1 MEDKIN
7 HPASLEKS
15 PKKRVLFVV
24 TQSEMGGAQ
33 RFFYT
38 LIPRLNKDK
47 YEVMVAAGPQNK
59 IRNQKFKNEEYS
71 LLEALKK
78 ESVTTFQLKHLTRE
92 VSLWKDI
99 KAVFEIRKLIKSWH
113 PDVLFLN
120 SSKAGFL
127 GSFTSKFLVP
137 NPKLSVLY
145 RIGGWTFNDPWPR
158 WKKGLWILLEKI
170 SANWKDLIIVNN
182 LHDMEQANKLGI
194 RPKEK
199 IALVYNG
206 IDAYKTNF
214 LSPTEAKLKLFEKIA
229 KYSGKIFQTKN
240 VIGTIA
246 NFYPAKGLENLIKA
260 AREFKDDKDTVFILV
275 GDGVQ
280 RENLEWQ
287 IKNYGLENKVFLI
300 GYLPKAF
307 QYLTAFDIF
316 VLPSV
321 KEGFPWSILEAMNAK
336 LPIIATR
343 VGAVSEIIEDN
354 KNGMLVEP
362 AKPEQIAAKL
372 RKLIND
378 NRLRQEFGIQAHQ
391 TVLFKFPLEK
401 VVKEIE
407 ALL

>member
-1 MEDKIN
+1 M
-7 HPASLEKS
+7 
-15 PKKRVLFVV
+15 
-24 TQSEMGGAQ
+24 
-33 RFFYT
+33 
-38 LIPRLNKDK
+38 
-47 YEVMVAAGPQNK
+47 
-59 IRNQKFKNEEYS
+59 
-71 LLEALKK
+71 
-78 ESVTTFQLKHLTRE
+78 
-92 VSLWKDI
+92 
-99 KAVFEIRKLIKSWH
+99 
-113 PDVLFLN
+113 
-120 SSKAGFL
+120 
-127 GSFTSKFLVP
+127 
-137 NPKLSVLY
+137 
-145 RIGGWTFNDPWPR
+145 
-158 WKKGLWILLEKI
+158 WILLEKI

>member
-38 LIPRLNKDK
+38 LIPCLNKDK

-401 VVKEIE
+401 MVKEIE

>member
-47 YEVMVAAGPQNK
+47 YEDMVAAGPQNK

-71 LLEALKK
+71 LMEALKK
-78 ESVTTFQLKHLTRE
+78 DSVTTFQLKHLTRE